1 MNHDHHGESRFQLV
15 SWMLLAG
22 VCVGLLAMLVRV
34 AQLQAVPSADLSNHI
49 DTRTTA
55 RTELPVRGDL
65 LDRRGRLLSTTR
77 FGERLVLD
85 PVVFPAQF
93 DEHVLKL
100 AQAAGV
106 DPADIGVPLIKA
118 LEYNARLA
126 AGIPEPT
133 PSPEVDPGVEEGAAP
148 TPADAESN
156 AQTARVR
163 GPRRYVPVTQ
173 VLSPERIAA
182 VRALKI
188 PGVIIEKRQV
198 REYPGGAEAASIV
211 GKVGV
216 EHQGLLGAE
225 LLLDESLTG
234 EKGRITFVRD
244 AKGRPLWINPG
255 AVQPATPGED
265 VRLSID
271 VELQRIA
278 GEELL
283 KGIEEADAVG
293 GRLVMMDPATG
304 EILAM
309 VDIVRD
315 LPGLVPYPWVDAP
328 KPRKRGDPPP
338 PPEPNVLRPGQR
350 YVTLRA
356 DLGRMVH
363 PALARNRCV
372 EDIYEPG
379 STFKPF
385 IWSVISELRL
395 ARPEE
400 VFDTEGGRWRT
411 FYGRYIEDVTKR
423 ATMTWTE
430 VLVNSSNIG
439 MIKAAERMKPAQLHE
454 AVTRFGF
461 GKSTNVGLSGEAS
474 GIVTS
479 LKNWSKYSHTSVA
492 YGHEVSVTPVQM
504 VRAFAAFARDGEQ
517 AGTMPT
523 LRLLA
528 AGSDTAPSVAYRVI
542 PPDVAMLT
550 RAAMRGVTHNVES
563 RWIKPPEGGWRY
575 ELFGKSG
582 TAEIPL
588 GAAPPGKKRPRGAGG
603 YFDDQYNSSFI
614 AGGPLERP
622 RLVCIVVIDDPG
634 PARIRARSHYG
645 SAVAGPVVRRV
656 MERGLTYLGVPPS
669 PVQPTTPAA
678 PLATPTAS
686 AAPRG

>member
-1 MNHDHHGESRFQLV
+1 MTHVEAGESRFQLV
-15 SWMLLAG
+15 TWMLVSG

-34 AQLQAVPSADLSNHI
+34 AQLQARPSDDLNAHI

-55 RTELPVRGDL
+55 RVELPVRGDL

-85 PVVFPAQF
+85 PVVFPKQV
-93 DEHVLKL
+93 EENVLKL

-106 DPADIGVPLIKA
+106 DPADIGVPLIRA
-118 LEYNARLA
+118 LEINARRE
-126 AGIPEPT
+126 AGIP
-133 PSPEVDPGVEEGAAP
+133 DPAPAEEASE
-148 TPADAESN
+148 TPASASLPAETT
-156 AQTARVR
+156 AQTQQASR
-163 GPRRYVPVTQ
+163 GPRRYVPVTD

-182 VRALKI
+182 VRSLKI

-198 REYPGGAEAASIV
+198 REYPGGTEAASIV

-225 LLLDESLTG
+225 LLLNESLTG

-244 AKGRPLWINPG
+244 AYGRPLWINPG
-255 AVQPATPGED
+255 EVQPATPGED

-271 VELQRIA
+271 IELQRIA
-278 GEELL
+278 SEELM

-293 GRLVMMDPATG
+293 GRLVLMDPATG
-304 EILAM
+304 EVLAM
-309 VDIVRD
+309 ADIVRD
-315 LPGLVPYPWVDAP
+315 LPGLKAYPWVDAP
-328 KPRKRGDPPP
+328 KARKRGDPPP
-338 PPEPNVLRPGQR
+338 PPEPHVLIPGQR
-350 YVTLRA
+350 YMTLLADPGRA
-356 DLGRMVH
+356 VH
-363 PALARNRCV
+363 PGLARNRCV

-385 IWSVISELRL
+385 VWSVISEQRL

-411 FYGRYIEDVTKR
+411 SYGRSIEDVTKR
-423 ATMTWTE
+423 ATMTWTD

-454 AVTRFGF
+454 VLVRFGF
-461 GKSTNVGLSGEAS
+461 GKPTNVGLPGEAS

-479 LKNWSKYSHTSVA
+479 LKNWSKYTHTSVA
-492 YGHEVSVTPVQM
+492 YGHEISVTPLQM

-517 AGTMPT
+517 AGTIPS
-523 LRLLA
+523 LRLLSS
-528 AGSDTAPSVAYRVI
+528 GTQGVSGVAYRVL
-542 PPDVAMLT
+542 PADVALLT
-550 RAAMRGVTHNVES
+550 RSAMRGVTHNVES

-588 GAAPPGKKRPRGAGG
+588 GAAPKGKKRPRGASG

-614 AGGPLERP
+614 AGGPVDKP

-656 MERGLTYLGVPPS
+656 MERSLVYLGVPPS
-669 PVQPTTPAA
+669 PEPPPGTGA
-678 PLATPTAS
+678 PLTMPTAS
-686 AAPRG
+686 GAPRG